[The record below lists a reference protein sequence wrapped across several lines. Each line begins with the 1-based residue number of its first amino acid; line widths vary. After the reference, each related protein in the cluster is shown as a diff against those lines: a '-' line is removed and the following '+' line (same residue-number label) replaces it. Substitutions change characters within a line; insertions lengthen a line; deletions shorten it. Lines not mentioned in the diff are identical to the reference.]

1 MLTAID
7 CCARRLLAVQPDFVN
22 QQCEIEERIQQFP
35 GNEGHYQAM
44 YYPKFHCELNHIEYF
59 WCHSKWYAR
68 ENCDYAIDGLQKTVP
83 LALQSVKNST
93 ILGNY
98 KSCMQKMELYHRGVS
113 YGTIEWKKLT
123 SHQKVY
129 VRGEDR

>member
-1 MLTAID
+1 
-7 CCARRLLAVQPDFVN
+7 
-22 QQCEIEERIQQFP
+22 
-35 GNEGHYQAM
+35 M

-68 ENCDYAIDGLQKTVP
+68 ENCDYAIDGLRKTIP

-98 KSCMQKMELYHRGVS
+98 KSCMQKMELYRSGAS
-113 YGTIEWKKLT
+113 YGTTEWKKLI

-129 VRGEDR
+129 VRCEDR